1 MRAEQSVLPDT
12 HIDVKPSRNI
22 SIEILRIICCLLVVA
37 IHVAPMHDAYLKL
50 DVSDFDKYESLIIQS
65 IVRMG
70 LPVFFIISGMFIL
83 NDNKKNDVG
92 GFYRKRLVGLLIP
105 FFVFSA
111 IHYVVAGLGVK
122 ESDIYS
128 LIQGYAVGLLSKT
141 GIAVHFWFV
150 YVMLG
155 IYLVS
160 PAFSVMYSG
169 ISERGS
175 VIVFIILV
183 LSKFYNIYFSWL
195 IPGIEIPNIPTWL
208 TYFLLGG
215 LIPRLPSLSS
225 KWLLLLFSLSFCLT
239 CIMTYIQFSGTI
251 KLYLAPFDAGMNMIL
266 QSTACCMFFYSLRID
281 AGVRIKK
288 SVFFVASLSYGVY
301 LIHFLVLI
309 EIGKFL
315 DASWYLHSP
324 VMYTVIITLAVFLL
338 STIISVIVNKII
350 VNRLVNYLS

>member
-1 MRAEQSVLPDT
+1 MRADQSVMPDT
-12 HIDVKPSRNI
+12 LIDVKPSRNI
-22 SIEILRIICCLLVVA
+22 SIELLRILCCLLVVA

-50 DVSDFDKYESLIIQS
+50 DVSDFEKHESLIIQS

-70 LPVFFIISGMFIL
+70 LPVFFIISGIFIL
-83 NDNKKNDVG
+83 NDNKKNDIG
-92 GFYRKRLVGLLIP
+92 GFYRKRLTGLLIP

-111 IHYVVAGLGVK
+111 IHYIVAGIGVNGN
-122 ESDIYS
+122 DIYS

-150 YVMLG
+150 YVILG

-169 ISERGS
+169 ISERGA
-175 VIVFIILV
+175 VIVFLILV
-183 LSKFYNIYFSWL
+183 LSKAYNIYFSWL

-225 KWLLLLFSLSFCLT
+225 KWLLLLFSLSFSLT
-239 CIMTYIQFSGTI
+239 CIMTYVQFSGSI
-251 KLYLAPFDAGMNMIL
+251 KLYLAPFDSGVNMIL
-266 QSTACCMFFYSLRID
+266 QSTACCMFFYSLRLVVRERIEK
-281 AGVRIKK
+281 GVCFI
-288 SVFFVASLSYGVY
+288 ASLSYGVY

-309 EIGKFL
+309 EIGRFL

-324 VMYTVIITLAVFLL
+324 VLYTLIVTLMVFVI
-338 STIISVIVNKII
+338 SMIISAVVNKLI
-350 VNRLVNYLS
+350 VNRLVNYIA